1 MIRTIITPADTNI
14 NLSVLEDYV
23 GKPIEVTFLALDEL
37 QQKPAKKTMADFWG
51 VISNETAKTLHQ
63 QAEESRNEWNN
74 NI

>member
-14 NLSVLEDYV
+14 NLSVPEDYV

-51 VISNETAKTLHQ
+51 VISNETAKTLYQ